1 MAEANETKSETTQT
15 DPKKPLEPLPATA
28 SKDYVWKGPDGA
40 SINYTATAEM
50 IPVRADDGTMIG
62 HMFMFSQVSNDEDKS
77 DRPVTFLWNGGP
89 GGASYMVNIGGM
101 GAKRVKTDGM
111 AHLTGVGEVEDN
123 PYSLLPSSDLVFIDA
138 FGTGYSHVDPNY
150 DAKKVWGVDGDA
162 DAFTRGIIA
171 WLTKYGRMNSPH
183 YLYGESYGTMRNA
196 VVYRMLGEHGVGVA
210 GVTEQSTI
218 LDYEPTLSGEDD
230 YYMGMF
236 PVYAA
241 TANYFKKAGVGV
253 DQYEWY
259 DKAFDYAN
267 DTLARALTLADALP
281 ADEMKRIAGEMS
293 GFIGLPADFIEEKGL
308 RIELDTFR
316 KNLLK
321 DEGETTGRYDTRFTT
336 YGYQDVQGDNEFF
349 AGEDPSYDAINAA
362 YLDVYMKMLGD
373 MGFKGYE
380 NYEGLSLKVNSSWN
394 WTHQAPGTM
403 GSPQVPNVAYD
414 LATALRR
421 NPTSRICVLGGIHD
435 AATPYWNVRHDINK
449 LFLPQA
455 LKDRIEYHL
464 HSNGHM
470 LYCDEVALAAA
481 GPELKAFYDKRHEDQ
496 AAQ

>member
-1 MAEANETKSETTQT
+1 MADNTEAIKNEAGNGEQ
-15 DPKKPLEPLPATA
+15 KKPLEPLPQTATKQYTWTGA
-28 SKDYVWKGPDGA
+28 DGTK
-40 SINYTATAEM
+40 INYTATAEM
-50 IPVRADDGTMIG
+50 IPVRANDGQLIG
-62 HMFMFSQVSNDEDKS
+62 HMFMFSQVSDQEDKS
-77 DRPVTFLWNGGP
+77 DRPVTFCWNGGP

-111 AHLTGVGEVEDN
+111 AHLKGVGEVEDN

-150 DAKKVWGVDGDA
+150 DAKKVWGVDGDG

-171 WLTKYGRMNSPH
+171 WLTKYDRMNSPH

-210 GVTEQSTI
+210 GITEQSTI

-267 DTLARALTLADALP
+267 NTLARALTLADALP
-281 ADEMKRIAGEMS
+281 ADEMKKIAGEMS
-293 GFIGLPADFIEEKGL
+293 EFIGLPADFIEEKGL

-321 DEGETTGRYDTRFTT
+321 AEGETTGRYDTRFTT

-349 AGEDPSYDAINAA
+349 ACEDPSYDAINAA

-470 LYCDEVALAAA
+470 LYCDEVALAAT
-481 GPELKAFYDKRHEDQ
+481 GPELAAFYDKRHEDKD
-496 AAQ
+496 

>member
-1 MAEANETKSETTQT
+1 MAEANETKSDTTQN
-15 DPKKPLEPLPATA
+15 DQKKPLEPLPATA

-62 HMFMFSQVSNDEDKS
+62 HMFMFSQISDADDKS
-77 DRPVTFLWNGGP
+77 DRPVTFCWNGGP

-236 PVYAA
+236 PV
-241 TANYFKKAGVGV
+241 
-253 DQYEWY
+253 
-259 DKAFDYAN
+259 
-267 DTLARALTLADALP
+267 
-281 ADEMKRIAGEMS
+281 
-293 GFIGLPADFIEEKGL
+293 
-308 RIELDTFR
+308 
-316 KNLLK
+316 
-321 DEGETTGRYDTRFTT
+321 
-336 YGYQDVQGDNEFF
+336 
-349 AGEDPSYDAINAA
+349 
-362 YLDVYMKMLGD
+362 
-373 MGFKGYE
+373 
-380 NYEGLSLKVNSSWN
+380 
-394 WTHQAPGTM
+394 
-403 GSPQVPNVAYD
+403 
-414 LATALRR
+414 
-421 NPTSRICVLGGIHD
+421 
-435 AATPYWNVRHDINK
+435 
-449 LFLPQA
+449 
-455 LKDRIEYHL
+455 
-464 HSNGHM
+464 
-470 LYCDEVALAAA
+470 
-481 GPELKAFYDKRHEDQ
+481 
-496 AAQ
+496 

>member
-1 MAEANETKSETTQT
+1 
-15 DPKKPLEPLPATA
+15 
-28 SKDYVWKGPDGA
+28 
-40 SINYTATAEM
+40 
-50 IPVRADDGTMIG
+50 
-62 HMFMFSQVSNDEDKS
+62 
-77 DRPVTFLWNGGP
+77 
-89 GGASYMVNIGGM
+89 
-101 GAKRVKTDGM
+101 
-111 AHLTGVGEVEDN
+111 
-123 PYSLLPSSDLVFIDA
+123 
-138 FGTGYSHVDPNY
+138 
-150 DAKKVWGVDGDA
+150 
-162 DAFTRGIIA
+162 
-171 WLTKYGRMNSPH
+171 MNSPH

-218 LDYEPTLSGEDD
+218 LDYEPTLSGEDA
-230 YYMGMF
+230 YYPGMF

-253 DQYEWY
+253 DQYE
-259 DKAFDYAN
+259 
-267 DTLARALTLADALP
+267 
-281 ADEMKRIAGEMS
+281 
-293 GFIGLPADFIEEKGL
+293 
-308 RIELDTFR
+308 
-316 KNLLK
+316 
-321 DEGETTGRYDTRFTT
+321 
-336 YGYQDVQGDNEFF
+336 
-349 AGEDPSYDAINAA
+349 
-362 YLDVYMKMLGD
+362 
-373 MGFKGYE
+373 

-394 WTHQAPGTM
+394 RTHQAPGTM
-403 GSPQVPNVAYD
+403 GSDQVPNVAYD

-470 LYCDEVALAAA
+470 LYCDGVALAAA